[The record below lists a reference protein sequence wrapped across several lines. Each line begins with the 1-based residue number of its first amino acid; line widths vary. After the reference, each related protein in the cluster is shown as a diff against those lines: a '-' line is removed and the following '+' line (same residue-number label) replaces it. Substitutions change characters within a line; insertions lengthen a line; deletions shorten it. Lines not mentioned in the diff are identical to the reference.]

1 VDAGNKW
8 VGRSGAGSDG
18 QVGGWPEPCERK
30 DRGKGH
36 GRAEQGNEGLS
47 RSEAKYPKGQVDGLR
62 DQ

>member
-1 VDAGNKW
+1 MQVISGW
-8 VGRSGAGSDG
+8 VGVG
-18 QVGGWPEPCERK
+18 QVVM
-30 DRGKGH
+30 DRWEAGLSHVKGKTEGH